1 VSTTPRSAV
10 PSPDLL
16 PEPTAGPAFALPLAI
31 GVTVLAWASAFVVI
45 RAVGESVSPGPLA
58 LLRLLVGAA
67 ALGLFQLG
75 RAWVRPS
82 GREWGF
88 LAGFGVLWFGAY
100 NIGLNFAEQTLDAGT
115 ASMVVNIGPILL
127 AIGAALVLGE
137 RLTGRVIL
145 GAAVSFAGV
154 LLIGVQSGAGG
165 LDDTVGVLSA
175 VLAAVVYTGG
185 VLFQKPLLVRLPA
198 AQVTFLGALAG
209 AIVCLPFA
217 PALAAELSVAPV
229 EAIVGGV
236 YLGLVPTAL
245 AFSTWAYALQRMP
258 AARLGLTTYLVPP
271 IAILLALAAFGEVPG
286 PLAIVGGVLCLGGVA
301 LSRKRAGASRA

>member
-1 VSTTPRSAV
+1 VSTAPQSV
-10 PSPDLL
+10 PVADPA
-16 PEPTAGPAFALPLAI
+16 PERPVRAFALPLAI
-31 GVTVLAWASAFVVI
+31 AVTLLAWASAFVVI
-45 RAVGESVSPGPLA
+45 RAVGASFSPGSLA
-58 LLRLLVGAA
+58 LFRLIVGTV

-75 RAWVRPS
+75 RSWVRPTP
-82 GREWGF
+82 REWLF

-137 RLTGRVIL
+137 SLHRRLIL
-145 GAAVSFAGV
+145 GAIVSFAGV

-165 LDDTVGVLSA
+165 LDDTVGVIAALA
-175 VLAAVVYTGG
+175 AAVVYTGG
-185 VLFQKPLLVRLPA
+185 VLFQKPLLRRLPP

-217 PALAAELSVAPV
+217 PALVGELSVAPV
-229 EAIVGGV
+229 SAIVGGV
-236 YLGLVPTAL
+236 YLGLVPTAI

-271 IAILLALAAFGEVPG
+271 IAVIIALLAFGEVPG
-286 PLAIVGGVLCLGGVA
+286 PLAILGGILCLGGVA
-301 LSRKRAGASRA
+301 LSRRRAAA